1 MKMTELRFD
10 SEKIPYI
17 AAESEDGSELACLA
31 MIAGFHQTKVD
42 PESLR
47 SQLGPV
53 DCGRWEIL
61 ERGAKQLGF
70 LTRPVA
76 IGVEDLGRLRL
87 PCIVEWQDRT
97 VVLCSVGREVVV
109 NDPLMGRMSH
119 PIEKARDSFSGE
131 AMEIYPSLKYESA
144 FAEKIG
150 LLDFYRRIKGVKR
163 SIASILLMSAFIQ
176 CFLISMPLVLQTIID
191 RVVPTGDK
199 KLLMVLLIGFVF
211 LLLIEVITRALRNL
225 FIMHFFS
232 KLNVQT
238 LANLF
243 EHLVF
248 LPMNFFQQRTMGD
261 INSRFGSLERLNVQI
276 SQSLPALL
284 IDGITALSM
293 IAIMLIYSAKLAS
306 ITILFMAAYC
316 AIRFYV
322 FGYRAKLEKQ
332 SLEDHAKS
340 ATNFM
345 ETLRAVQSIK
355 IFQKETQRRNGWVNR
370 FIIASNSDIKK
381 AKLNLWVECMNC
393 GIFGIENI
401 LIVFLVAMS
410 VIDGQITVGMLF
422 AYLSYK
428 MQFSARFDSFVSG
441 YFDIRLLNT
450 HLSRVSEICV
460 QRRDIGRLDAPT
472 HAKTNFE
479 GVLSIRSVAYHYENR
494 TEWVLNDI
502 SFDVRPG
509 EVVAIVGP
517 SGKGKTTLIKIIMGL
532 LEPSAGQVL
541 LDGTSISALNEYR
554 SGISAVMQEDQLVHG
569 TILENIM
576 WFKKDGDEHFATEC
590 AKVAAIHSEIMQM
603 PLQYNTMIGDLGST
617 LSGGQKQRIMLA
629 RALYKKPRILFL
641 DEATSHL
648 DLANEKHVNDHV
660 RALKITRIIVAHRP
674 DTIRSADTVIDITK
688 GASQHTEYAER
699 NAIA

>member
-261 INSRFGSLERLNVQI
+261 INSRF
-276 SQSLPALL
+276 
-284 IDGITALSM
+284 
-293 IAIMLIYSAKLAS
+293 
-306 ITILFMAAYC
+306 
-316 AIRFYV
+316 
-322 FGYRAKLEKQ
+322 
-332 SLEDHAKS
+332 
-340 ATNFM
+340 
-345 ETLRAVQSIK
+345 
-355 IFQKETQRRNGWVNR
+355 
-370 FIIASNSDIKK
+370 
-381 AKLNLWVECMNC
+381 
-393 GIFGIENI
+393 
-401 LIVFLVAMS
+401 
-410 VIDGQITVGMLF
+410 
-422 AYLSYK
+422 
-428 MQFSARFDSFVSG
+428 
-441 YFDIRLLNT
+441 
-450 HLSRVSEICV
+450 
-460 QRRDIGRLDAPT
+460 
-472 HAKTNFE
+472 
-479 GVLSIRSVAYHYENR
+479 
-494 TEWVLNDI
+494 
-502 SFDVRPG
+502 
-509 EVVAIVGP
+509 
-517 SGKGKTTLIKIIMGL
+517 
-532 LEPSAGQVL
+532 
-541 LDGTSISALNEYR
+541 
-554 SGISAVMQEDQLVHG
+554 
-569 TILENIM
+569 
-576 WFKKDGDEHFATEC
+576 
-590 AKVAAIHSEIMQM
+590 
-603 PLQYNTMIGDLGST
+603 
-617 LSGGQKQRIMLA
+617 
-629 RALYKKPRILFL
+629 
-641 DEATSHL
+641 
-648 DLANEKHVNDHV
+648 
-660 RALKITRIIVAHRP
+660 
-674 DTIRSADTVIDITK
+674 
-688 GASQHTEYAER
+688 
-699 NAIA
+699 